1 MYEIYRRS
9 QRKRIQSESYT
20 SHSYLWMLAEGEFQP
35 FGSLVHCL
43 ETIQRPGT
51 QIQRGPFH
59 ETMVV
64 TIPLF
69 GSVRVSTESLDSIQ
83 VERSEIAR
91 TTPAPAEH
99 LTYEADGEEDVR
111 YLELGFQLPGEV
123 GGSINLRAAIDTG
136 GPRPL
141 LVPLASG
148 QENPDSLGLPIDCDI
163 YMAFLRAGE
172 NLIFETGLERTLLLL
187 VLEGIVRFEEHR
199 LLDGDSAHI
208 QRVHQ
213 LAVSTPARSK
223 LLLVDIP

>member
-35 FGSLVHCL
+35 FGTLAHCL

-51 QIQRGPFH
+51 QIQRGPFR

-69 GSVRVSTESLDSIQ
+69 GAVRVSTESLGSIQ

-91 TTPAPAEH
+91 TIPASADH
-99 LTYEADGEEDVR
+99 LTYEASGNEDVR
-111 YLELGFQLPGEV
+111 YLELGFKLSAEAGE
-123 GGSINLRAAIDTG
+123 SSNRRAAIDTG

-141 LVPLASG
+141 LVALASG
-148 QENPDSLGLPIDCDI
+148 QESPDSLELPIDCDI

-172 NLIFETGLERTLLLL
+172 NLIFETALERNLLLL
-187 VLEGIVRFEEHR
+187 VLEGTIRFEEQR

-208 QRVHQ
+208 GRVHQ
-213 LAVSTPARSK
+213 LAVSTPERSR